1 MTEPIDFSALEGMKF
16 KTILADPPWRFKNR
30 SGVMS
35 PETNQR
41 NDKYHYPTMSLGDI
55 KKMPVKI
62 LACEDAYL
70 YLWTPSFMLPDGLN
84 VMKEWG
90 FKYRNTIVWRK
101 IKKDGST
108 SASSLGF
115 PFRNAQELLLV
126 GYCGNLKKASV
137 IKRESVHNIIC
148 DQKREHSRKPD
159 QTYDLIEKVS
169 LPPYLELFAR
179 TKRPGWEAWGNQTDK
194 FI

>member
-1 MTEPIDFSALEGMKF
+1 MTNPIDFSALEGMKF

-30 SGVMS
+30 NGAMS
-35 PETNQR
+35 PECNTIYGE
-41 NDKYHYPTMSLGDI
+41 YHYPTMSLEDI
-55 KKMPVKI
+55 KNMPVKS
-62 LACEDAYL
+62 LANKDCYL
-70 YLWTPSFMLPDGLN
+70 YLWIPSCLLEDGLN
-84 VMKEWG
+84 VLKAWG
-90 FKYRNTIVWRK
+90 FRYRNTIVWRK

-137 IKRESVHNIIC
+137 LNRESVHNIIC

-159 QTYDLIEKVS
+159 KTYELIEKVS
-169 LPPYLELFAR
+169 LPPYLELFSR
-179 TKRPGWEAWGNQTDK
+179 TQRDNWTVWGNEVGK
-194 FI
+194 F